1 MVSQKIF
8 SLAHQVSEMG
18 IPFDRD
24 AAVLAAAST
33 DFGHLIQ
40 GQSQLVV
47 QPRQGEDVVALMQK
61 ANRYQLPITLR
72 GKGCSQNGQ
81 SISPRGMTLDTSR
94 LDDIRYSKALPQQ
107 VTCGAGATWRQLVA
121 MLKPHQCLPCMMPL
135 NLNLTV
141 GGTLSAGGFGANSH
155 RYGPAIANVIALEVV
170 TGAGERLWCSPDKH
184 PDLYAAV
191 LGGQGRCAVILSAT
205 LATRPIK
212 PQIRTYFLVYEDLE
226 TWIRDQ
232 HQLCDRIDYL
242 EGFCSANMQGLQKTP
257 TGRRPLVQW
266 LWGLHVSV
274 EFDPATPP
282 QQEQVLAGLHYHKL
296 LYIEDDDT
304 ADYAARYDL
313 RFQSMQASGAWQQ
326 LHPWFD
332 CLLPVSTATEI
343 IPQILEIL
351 PPCFGDGHRVLWVAE
366 RPTPRFLMK
375 PEQAF
380 LFAVL
385 PTGIPLS
392 LKTQALTALEQAH
405 QLVIEAGGK
414 RYLSGWLGETNPD
427 FWSQHFGPH
436 WRAWQQAKAAFD
448 PNHVLCSK
456 LFP

>member
-1 MVSQKIF
+1 MYQKTF
-8 SLAHQVSEMG
+8 TSAHQISKTG
-18 IPFDRD
+18 LPFDGD

-33 DFGHLIQ
+33 DFGHLIK

-47 QPRQGEDVVALMQK
+47 QPRHGEDMEALFQL
-61 ANRYQLPITLR
+61 ANRDRLPITLR

-81 SISPRGMTLDTSR
+81 SISPGGITVDTSR
-94 LDDIRYSKALPQQ
+94 LDEIQFSVAFPQQ
-107 VTCGAGATWRQLVA
+107 VICGAGTTWRQLA
-121 MLKPHQCLPCMMPL
+121 AALRPYQCLPCIMPL

-170 TGAGERLWCSPDKH
+170 TGAGEKLWCSADKH

-226 TWIRDQ
+226 TWMKDQ

-282 QQEQVLAGLHYHKL
+282 QQEQMLAGLNYHKL
-296 LYIEDDDT
+296 LHTEDDDT
-304 ADYAARYDL
+304 TDYAARYDL
-313 RFQSMQASGAWQQ
+313 RFRSMQASGAWQQ

-332 CLLPVSTATEI
+332 CLLPLSAATEI
-343 IPQILEIL
+343 IPKILEIL
-351 PPCFGDGHRVLWVAE
+351 PPCFGDGHRVLFVAD

-385 PTGIPLS
+385 PTGIPSS

-405 QLVIEAGGK
+405 QLVMGAGGK
-414 RYLSGWLGETNPD
+414 RYLSGWLGETTPA
-427 FWSQHFGPH
+427 FWSQHFGPD
-436 WRAWQQAKAAFD
+436 WQAWQQVKETFD

>member
-1 MVSQKIF
+1 MAQETF
-8 SLAHQVSEMG
+8 TLTHHVSEIG
-18 IPFDRD
+18 LPFDGD

-40 GQSQLVV
+40 GQSRLVV
-47 QPRQGEDVVALMQK
+47 QPRHGEDVAMLLK
-61 ANRYQLPITLR
+61 LAHRDQLPITLR

-81 SISPRGMTLDTSR
+81 SISPGGITLDTSR
-94 LDDIRYSKALPQQ
+94 LDEIHYSESLPQQ
-107 VTCGAGATWRQLVA
+107 VRCGAGTTWRQLVA
-121 MLKPHQCLPCMMPL
+121 ALKSYHCLPCMMPL

-170 TGAGERLWCSPDKH
+170 TGAGERLWCTADKN
-184 PDLYAAV
+184 PDLYDAV

-212 PQIRTYFLVYEDLE
+212 PQVRTYFLVYEDLAA
-226 TWIRDQ
+226 WMSDQ
-232 HQLCDRIDYL
+232 MQLCDRVDYL
-242 EGFCSANMQGLQKTP
+242 EGFCSASMQGLQKTS

-274 EFDPATPP
+274 EFDPANPP
-282 QQEQVLAGLHYHKL
+282 QQEQILAGLHYHKL
-296 LYIEDDDT
+296 LHSEDDDT
-304 ADYAARYDL
+304 AEYAARYDL
-313 RFQSMQASGAWQQ
+313 RFQSMQTSGAWQQ

-332 CLLPVSTATEI
+332 CLLPLNTATEI
-343 IPQILEIL
+343 IPKILEIL
-351 PPCFGDGHRVLWVAE
+351 PPCFGDGHRVLFVAE

-385 PTGIPLS
+385 PTGIPPS
-392 LKTQALTALEQAH
+392 LKNQALTALEQAH

-414 RYLSGWLGETNPD
+414 RYLSGWLGEITPE
-427 FWSQHFGPH
+427 FWSQHFEPA
-436 WRAWQQAKAAFD
+436 WQEWQQAKDTFD
-448 PNHVLCSK
+448 PNHVLSSK

>member
-1 MVSQKIF
+1 MVFQKTF
-8 SLAHQVSEMG
+8 ALTHGVSEIG
-18 IPFDRD
+18 LPFDSD
-24 AAVLAAAST
+24 PAVLTTASH

-40 GQSQLVV
+40 GQSRLVV
-47 QPRQGEDVVALMQK
+47 QPRHGEDVAALLQL
-61 ANRYQLPITLR
+61 ANRDQLPVTLR

-81 SISPRGMTLDTSR
+81 SISPGGITLDTSR
-94 LDDIRYSKALPQQ
+94 LDDINYAETLPQQ
-107 VTCGAGATWRQLVA
+107 VTCGAGTTWRQLVA
-121 MLKPHQCLPCMMPL
+121 ALKPYQHLPCMMPL

-170 TGAGERLWCSPDKH
+170 TGAGERLWCTVDKN

-226 TWIRDQ
+226 TWMKDQ
-232 HQLCDRIDYL
+232 NQLCDRIDYL
-242 EGFCSANMQGLQKTP
+242 EGFCSASMQGLQKTP

-282 QQEQVLAGLHYHKL
+282 QQEQVLAGLNYHKL
-296 LYIEDDDT
+296 LHIEDDDT

-313 RFQSMQASGAWQQ
+313 RFRSMQASGAWQQ

-332 CLLPVSTATEI
+332 CLLPLSAATEI
-343 IPQILEIL
+343 IPKILEIL
-351 PPCFGDGHRVLWVAE
+351 PPCFGDGHRVLLVAE
-366 RPTPRFLMK
+366 RLTPRFLMK
-375 PEQAF
+375 PERAF

-385 PTGIPLS
+385 PTGIPPS
-392 LKTQALTALEQAH
+392 LKTQALTALEQVH
-405 QLVIEAGGK
+405 QLVMGAGGK
-414 RYLSGWLGETNPD
+414 RYLSGWLGETTPD
-427 FWSQHFGPH
+427 FWSQHFGSD
-436 WRAWQQAKAAFD
+436 WQGWQQAKDTFD
-448 PNHVLCSK
+448 PNHILCSK